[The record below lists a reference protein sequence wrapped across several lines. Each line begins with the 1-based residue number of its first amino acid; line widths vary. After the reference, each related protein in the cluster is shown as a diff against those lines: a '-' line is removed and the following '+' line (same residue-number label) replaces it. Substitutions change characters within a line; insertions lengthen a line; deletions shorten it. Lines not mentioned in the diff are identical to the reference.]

1 MNNFENK
8 NQMILNILNEVE
20 KEYNN
25 AVIVDDFSRKMLSV
39 VDKIRNIIDDG

>member
-1 MNNFENK
+1 
-8 NQMILNILNEVE
+8 MILNILNEVE